1 MVNKIL
7 IFGGGYVGSSLSTLL
22 AQFYEVVLIDKDEK
36 KVKLINSRESPIDEP
51 LIGQYLKHKKLNLLA
66 STSFGDHI
74 ESTDL
79 VILALPTNYDE
90 DTNRFDTSILESVV
104 SQLNDHNTKAK
115 IIIKSTLPIGFT
127 NKIKSLYPNLSIIF
141 IPEFLRE
148 GSAVEDNINPSR
160 IVIGGTKENT
170 HEIVEVLLKISNNSP
185 QVLYMGSSEAEA
197 VKLFSNT
204 FLAARVSLF
213 NELDSFAFEKKLIT
227 KDIIRGVTSDPRIG
241 EGYCNPSFGYGG
253 YCLPKDAKQ
262 LLANYEDIPQ
272 GMLSA
277 VVNSNNLRKEFI
289 AEKILQKSSKMI
301 GIYRLVMKKSSANF
315 RESAILDI
323 INILQKAGKEIIIYE
338 PLLNTD
344 QDMLKIT
351 DDLKYF
357 KAASDIILANR
368 IDEDLA
374 DVTDKVFSRDLYG
387 EN

>member
-227 KDIIRGVTSDPRIG
+227 KDIIRGVTSALSKTSTRFATWKIEPIAWAKGEAKTLVNIGSEETRISRTVVFFEVANPPFDP
-241 EGYCNPSFGYGG
+241 N
-253 YCLPKDAKQ
+253 
-262 LLANYEDIPQ
+262 
-272 GMLSA
+272 
-277 VVNSNNLRKEFI
+277 
-289 AEKILQKSSKMI
+289 
-301 GIYRLVMKKSSANF
+301 
-315 RESAILDI
+315 
-323 INILQKAGKEIIIYE
+323 
-338 PLLNTD
+338 
-344 QDMLKIT
+344 
-351 DDLKYF
+351 
-357 KAASDIILANR
+357 
-368 IDEDLA
+368 
-374 DVTDKVFSRDLYG
+374 
-387 EN
+387 

>member
-1 MVNKIL
+1 
-7 IFGGGYVGSSLSTLL
+7 
-22 AQFYEVVLIDKDEK
+22 
-36 KVKLINSRESPIDEP
+36 
-51 LIGQYLKHKKLNLLA
+51 
-66 STSFGDHI
+66 
-74 ESTDL
+74 
-79 VILALPTNYDE
+79 
-90 DTNRFDTSILESVV
+90 
-104 SQLNDHNTKAK
+104 
-115 IIIKSTLPIGFT
+115 
-127 NKIKSLYPNLSIIF
+127 
-141 IPEFLRE
+141 
-148 GSAVEDNINPSR
+148 
-160 IVIGGTKENT
+160 
-170 HEIVEVLLKISNNSP
+170 
-185 QVLYMGSSEAEA
+185 
-197 VKLFSNT
+197 
-204 FLAARVSLF
+204 
-213 NELDSFAFEKKLIT
+213 
-227 KDIIRGVTSDPRIG
+227 
-241 EGYCNPSFGYGG
+241 
-253 YCLPKDAKQ
+253 LPKDAKQ